1 MSQGRRKKRKG
12 KLFLAVI
19 ILGLLVFLGADN
31 FGFNWFNFKID
42 LNKSSNTAQSNNNSN
57 KENDYINIVV
67 KDDTIT
73 FNDESISVDDL
84 IYKLSKLDSD
94 NTTINL
100 MDNGAY
106 NETFTQIEELLDSN
120 NLPTIT
126 STIIE

>member
-12 KLFLAVI
+12 KLFLTLI

-42 LNKSSNTAQSNNNSN
+42 LNNSSNTAQSNSSNNQ
-57 KENDYINIVV
+57 ENDYINIVV
-67 KDDTIT
+67 KDDIIT
-73 FNDESISVDDL
+73 FNDKAISIDDL
-84 IYKLSKLDSD
+84 ESKLAKLDPE

-106 NETFTQIEELLDSN
+106 NETFTKIENLLN
-120 NLPTIT
+120 NKNLQTIT